1 MYTVSSTTDLLQLA
15 SRLARELRRGPV
27 VVDGE
32 FQRLKRLY
40 IELVNRLAAGEAAR
54 LANLMVPL
62 SAKQPE
68 LRARLNRR
76 IGEANSAVDLVPLE
90 HLLLTGDFPP
100 ASRIVDKLFP
110 HRASL
115 KSGVAVIFNDARGL
129 ISIGQHRAV
138 LTVLDELAP
147 TSPAARLA
155 YTVERH
161 HDHVTFRRPVQV
173 QSGVGHAT
181 IDVAQLEKRDDF
193 ARALEREL
201 LSAVAGDEPV
211 WLDADF
217 VGYDRSCVWD
227 FNRAFWRFLSVWETV
242 TGKSYQRALPKGR
255 AESNHQEFIDE
266 AATRFAGHVRELER
280 EGALSPDEEL
290 WIGEKAPGSG
300 GFIAG
305 LLNHLRDRY
314 PQYYPRLR
322 VVLSDISADVLS
334 IAARELRRNG
344 HLPSPAAGGAIIFFC
359 HLGGGHAPELEG
371 GEPLAAPPEG
381 RFLYI
386 RHANFFDQLPTRL
399 FARTGGRYYEVQVRA
414 AIDRRCLAELEAR
427 FELTL
432 AELLAVVDERVDLT
446 TMEAE
451 RQARFVHFWSAAWEA
466 LKLSEQYRPVERF
479 ADVHPDGSEIERL
492 FANLDDVRFVT
503 SDVAIATMRQDLR
516 LLDPLRGYACFSDI
530 YLQRAAEFAERWI
543 ELAKYDNGV
552 WVGTNGVLMSHLLDR
567 ESYDAS
573 YHPVEL
579 TLGAPT
585 AVYTLTATRR
595 HPVEFMVAPEL
606 VQELTGITSAEVA
619 EHAMSGL
626 PARVRNNLRDL
637 PALLARIEPD
647 LDWSRRTLDE
657 SLDLTRLMRELYY
670 HSPPSVGERSL
681 FLKMAA
687 LVGDVLD
694 RNRERRLRIEVEL
707 SEQDLPALEDFL
719 DHRPITELPI
729 ELVQLGRPGDDLLE
743 VSIRLPTIAHKLKHG
758 EFLMLAEV
766 DMPRAQT
773 LEQLRRR
780 ILQFQ
785 GHVDAV
791 SLTSGRMADPRF
803 LRSREMLAM
812 PLLGMVHPDRLVLTL
827 DMCDRQA
834 ADLERDIRRAEE
846 HGVHN
851 LFIVTGDFERDSQWA
866 LDSVHGIRIA
876 DRMRHGEGPDGRPL
890 EHRSRLLIA
899 GAMTWGGIPD
909 IESRVERDTGLKLR
923 AGADLLFTQPVYD
936 LRLANRM
943 LELISERNPDHNVRV
958 VAEILPLLSLD
969 VIRNLSQTPGIMI
982 PPEMLAAYEQID
994 RNVAALSKALE
1005 VFPAASQAEA
1015 ELFAERVFENV
1026 GEIPGYEG
1034 FFSLERARALVKP
1047 MGRAVSEARSK
1058 ALAGREFEAARRAA
1072 RHSVLSEL
1080 GFGFAERAMA
1090 ALIER
1095 DQLAGFLFV
1104 ARTGRDLRR
1113 LVRVAERLRAARS
1126 AAAHRYQISNSADAG
1141 RRYGSELIEV
1151 ADRLAPYGLS
1161 LPDGT
1166 PTDQLTPA
1174 LIRSA
1179 ADGAPSVLTRIEL
1192 DGDRE
1197 TPATLPPA
1205 AEMLTEAL
1213 AHAGGVH
1220 DLGLEVLCVPSG
1232 WERNSAVIR
1241 SSFERADCELKIAL
1255 RDASA
1260 REVNGRSARLA
1271 VRVRREPL
1279 KLRAAGFIERHPML
1293 YGFANL
1299 GEFWIKHPLFGQVLC
1314 GGPCGISGA
1323 WQFTC
1328 TMGKTFTSKRQI
1340 ERNLLERPIFAQARA
1355 AATAG
1360 SALHRRFWKL
1370 WEAAMRAML
1379 WPPILLRRA
1388 IVAIAGSFPTTW
1400 FLNARSRWQLLAT
1413 RVFNHLEC
1421 PKSLRNGACG
1431 APSTEGLCGELMKY
1445 GISKPCVFCYR
1456 NSRDHLG
1463 QRRAAELAATA
1474 VRSRRAPGW
1483 LGELGASAMLTWAAF
1498 LDRRPLSLRVYPA
1511 VDATVPGASAIVSA
1525 MRERFDGATIFG
1537 NPALLPAALK
1547 RAEITVQARTPVGR
1561 RMLPEV
1567 RRHLSGLKPRLD
1579 NRSQVLTMILRA
1591 LSEAG
1596 ARMRPPDKANIQ
1608 DETTYERMFMSQ
1620 VDASSRRGVN
1630 KPR

>member
-1 MYTVSSTTDLLQLA
+1 MYAVSSTTDILQLA
-15 SRLARELRRGPV
+15 GRVGRELRRGPV

-40 IELVNRLAAGEAAR
+40 IEIANRLAAGERAR

-62 SAKQPE
+62 SAKHPE
-68 LRARLNRR
+68 LRSRLNRR
-76 IGEANSAVDLVPLE
+76 IGEAHSSVDLVPLE
-90 HLLLTGDFPP
+90 HLLLTGDFTPN
-100 ASRIVDKLFP
+100 SRMIDKLFP
-110 HRASL
+110 HRTRL
-115 KSGVAVIFNDARGL
+115 KSGVTVTFNDARGL

-138 LTVLDELAP
+138 LAVLDKLAP
-147 TSPAARLA
+147 GSPAAGLT

-161 HDHVTFRRPVQV
+161 HDHMTFHRPVQV
-173 QSGVGHAT
+173 QSGIGHAV

-193 ARALEREL
+193 AHALEREVL
-201 LSAVAGDEPV
+201 GAVAGDEPV

-217 VGYDRSCVWD
+217 LRYDQTCVWN

-280 EGALSPDEEL
+280 EGALAPDEEL

-314 PQYYPRLR
+314 PQYYSRLR
-322 VVLSDISADVLS
+322 VVLSDISADVLG
-334 IAARELRRNG
+334 IAARELKKHG
-344 HLPSPAAGGAIIFFC
+344 HLPSPAAGGARIFFC
-359 HLGGGHAPELEG
+359 HLGGGRAPEVEG
-371 GEPLAAPPEG
+371 GEPLEAPPEG
-381 RFLYI
+381 RFLYL

-399 FARTGGRYYEVQVRA
+399 FARTGARYYEVQVRA
-414 AIDRRCLAELEAR
+414 GIDRARLAELETR

-432 AELLAVVDERVDLT
+432 AELLAVIDERIDLANLD
-446 TMEAE
+446 EP
-451 RQARFVHFWSAAWEA
+451 RQSRIIHFWSAVWEA
-466 LKLSEQYRPVERF
+466 LKLGEQYRPVERF
-479 ADVHPDGSEIERL
+479 ADLHPDGREIERL
-492 FANLDDVRFVT
+492 FADLNDVRFVT
-503 SDVAIATMRQDLR
+503 SDVAVAMLRQDLR
-516 LLDPLRGYACFSDI
+516 LLDPQRGYGCFTDI
-530 YLQRAAEFAERWI
+530 FLQRAAEFTERWI

-552 WVGTNGVLMSHLLDR
+552 WVGTNGVLMSHLLNR
-567 ESYDAS
+567 EGYDAN

-585 AVYTLTATRR
+585 AVYTMSVTRR
-595 HPVEFMVAPEL
+595 HPVQFVVSPEL
-606 VQELTGITSAEVA
+606 VQELTGIAGAEVT
-619 EHAMSGL
+619 EHAMVGL

-637 PALLARIEPD
+637 PELRSRVEAD

-694 RNRERRLRIEVEL
+694 RNRERRVRIEVEL
-707 SEQDLPALEDFL
+707 TEQDLPALEDFL
-719 DHRPITELPI
+719 DHRPLTELPI
-729 ELVQLGRPGDDLLE
+729 ELVQIGQSSDDLLE

-812 PLLGMVHPDRLVLTL
+812 PLLGMVHPDRLVITL
-827 DMCDRQA
+827 DMCERRA
-834 ADLERDIRRAEE
+834 TDLERDIRLAEG

-851 LFIVTGDFERDSQWA
+851 LFIVTGDFERDSQWT
-866 LDSVHGIRIA
+866 LDSVNGIRIA
-876 DRMRHGEGPDGRPL
+876 DRMRQGESPDGRPL

-909 IESRVERDTGLKLR
+909 LESRVERDAGLKLR

-936 LRLANRM
+936 LPLAHRTLDLIQRQHGDHPVRL
-943 LELISERNPDHNVRV
+943 

-969 VIRNLSQTPGIMI
+969 VIRNLSQAPGIMV
-982 PPEMLAAYEQID
+982 PPAMAAAYEQID
-994 RNVAALSKALE
+994 RNVAALSKAAE
-1005 VFPAASQAEA
+1005 AAALAPQAEA
-1015 ELFAERVFENV
+1015 DLFAERVFEHI

-1034 FFSLERARALVKP
+1034 FFSPERARALVKP
-1047 MGRAVSEARSK
+1047 MSRAVSEARSK
-1058 ALAGREFEAARRAA
+1058 ALEGREFEAGWRAA
-1072 RHSVLSEL
+1072 RRSVLSEI
-1080 GFGFAERAMA
+1080 GFGFAERVMA
-1090 ALIER
+1090 ALIQR

-1113 LVRVAERLRAARS
+1113 LVRAAERLRSARATS
-1126 AAAHRYQISNSADAG
+1126 AHHRQISNGADAG
-1141 RRYGSELIEV
+1141 RRYGSELVAI

-1174 LIRSA
+1174 LIRGA

-1192 DGDRE
+1192 DGDGE
-1197 TPATLPPA
+1197 APGTIPPA
-1205 AEMLTEAL
+1205 AEMLGEAL
-1213 AHAGGVH
+1213 ARAGGVH
-1220 DLGLEVLCVPSG
+1220 DLDLEVLCLPSG

-1241 SSFERADCELKIAL
+1241 TSIERADCELKIAL
-1255 RDASA
+1255 RDQVGAEPA
-1260 REVNGRSARLA
+1260 ERPPRLA
-1271 VRVRREPL
+1271 VRLRRESW
-1279 KLRAAGFIERHPML
+1279 KARVAAFVERHPVL
-1293 YGFANL
+1293 YGLVNL
-1299 GEFWIKHPLFGQVLC
+1299 GEFWIKHPLFGQILC

-1340 ERNLLERPIFAQARA
+1340 DQNLLERPIFAEARA
-1355 AATAG
+1355 AAAAG
-1360 SALHRRFWKL
+1360 SALHRRL
-1370 WEAAMRAML
+1370 WHIFETVMRAML

-1388 IVAIAGSFPTTW
+1388 IVAIASSFPSQW
-1400 FLNARSRWQLLAT
+1400 FLNAQSRWQLLAT
-1413 RVFNHLEC
+1413 RIFNHLEC

-1431 APSTEGLCGELMKY
+1431 APSPQGLCGELMQY

-1456 NSRDHLG
+1456 NARDRFG
-1463 QRRAAELAATA
+1463 QRRAAELVARAARWRGA
-1474 VRSRRAPGW
+1474 GW
-1483 LGELGASAMLTWAAF
+1483 IGELGASALLTWAAF
-1498 LDRRPLSLRVYPA
+1498 VDRRPLSVQAYPRV
-1511 VDATVPGASAIVSA
+1511 DTTVPGASAIVSA
-1525 MRERFDGATIFG
+1525 MRDRFHGTTIFG
-1537 NPALLPAALK
+1537 NAALLPAALG

-1561 RMLPEV
+1561 QMLPEV
-1567 RRHLSGLKPRLD
+1567 RRRLSGLAHAPED
-1579 NRSQVLTMILRA
+1579 RSQVLSTILRA
-1591 LSEAG
+1591 LGEAAARIHPPNGATISE
-1596 ARMRPPDKANIQ
+1596 
-1608 DETTYERMFMSQ
+1608 ETTYERMFMSQ
-1620 VDASSRRGVN
+1620 IDASSRRRAH
-1630 KPR
+1630 KPH

>member
-1 MYTVSSTTDLLQLA
+1 MYPVSPTTDLL
-15 SRLARELRRGPV
+15 RLARRLAGELRHGAV

-40 IELVNRLAAGEAAR
+40 IELANRLAADERAR

-62 SAKQPE
+62 SATHPE

-76 IGEANSAVDLVPLE
+76 IGAANSALDLVPFE

-100 ASRIVDKLFP
+100 ASRMLDKLFP

-115 KSGVAVIFNDARGL
+115 SSGVTVTFNDARGL

-138 LTVLDELAP
+138 LAVLDKLAP
-147 TSPAARLA
+147 ASPAARLS

-161 HDHVTFRRPVQV
+161 HDHVTFHRPVQV
-173 QSGVGHAT
+173 QSGVGHAI

-201 LSAVAGDEPV
+201 LSAVDGDQAV

-217 VGYDRSCVWD
+217 VGYDRSCVWN

-266 AATRFAGHVRELER
+266 AAARFAGHVRELER
-280 EGALSPDEEL
+280 EGALAPDEEL

-314 PQYYPRLR
+314 PQYYSRLR
-322 VVLSDISADVLS
+322 VVLSDISADVLG
-334 IAARELRRNG
+334 IAARELKKNG
-344 HLPSPAAGGAIIFFC
+344 HLPSPAAGGARIFFC
-359 HLGGGHAPELEG
+359 HLGGGRAPELEG
-371 GEPLAAPPEG
+371 GEPLETPPEG
-381 RFLYI
+381 RFLYV

-399 FARTGGRYYEVQVRA
+399 FARTGARYYEVQVRA
-414 AIDRRCLAELEAR
+414 AIDRTRLAELEAR
-427 FELTL
+427 FQLTL
-432 AELLAVVDERVDLT
+432 ADLLAVIEERIDLAT
-446 TMEAE
+446 IEPD
-451 RQARFVHFWSAAWEA
+451 RQARFIHFWSATWEA
-466 LKLSEQYRPVERF
+466 LKLDEQYQPVDRF
-479 ADVHPDGSEIERL
+479 ADLHPDGGEIERL
-492 FANLDDVRFVT
+492 FAKLDDIRFVT
-503 SDVAIATMRQDLR
+503 SDVAVAIMRQDLR
-516 LLDPLRGYACFSDI
+516 LLDRRRGYACFTDI

-552 WVGTNGVLMSHLLDR
+552 WVGINGVLMSHLLER
-567 ESYDAS
+567 EGYDAN

-585 AVYTLTATRR
+585 AVYTMTATRR
-595 HPVEFMVAPEL
+595 HPVEFVVTPEL
-606 VQELTGITSAEVA
+606 VQELTGIAGAEVA

-637 PALLARIEPD
+637 PALLTRVEAD

-670 HSPPSVGERSL
+670 HSPPAVGERSL
-681 FLKMAA
+681 FVKMAA

-719 DHRPITELPI
+719 DHRPITELPA
-729 ELVQLGRPGDDLLE
+729 ELLQLGRPDDDLVE

-758 EFLMLAEV
+758 EFLMMAEV

-812 PLLGMVHPDRLVLTL
+812 PLFGMVYPERLVLTL

-834 ADLERDIRRAEE
+834 ADLERDIRLAEG

-866 LDSVHGIRIA
+866 LDSVNGIHIA

-909 IESRVERDTGLKLR
+909 IESRVERDSGLKLR

-936 LRLANRM
+936 LRLAHRM
-943 LELISERNPDHNVRV
+943 LDLISERNPDRAVRV

-994 RNVAALSKALE
+994 RNVVALTTAT
-1005 VFPAASQAEA
+1005 AGAQDEA
-1015 ELFAERVFENV
+1015 ERFAERVFQNV
-1026 GEIPGYEG
+1026 GEVPGYEG

-1047 MGRAVSEARSK
+1047 MSRAVSEARSK
-1058 ALAGREFEAARRAA
+1058 ALAGQEIEAARRAA
-1072 RHSVLSEL
+1072 RRAVLAEL

-1113 LVRVAERLRAARS
+1113 LVRAAERLRAAR
-1126 AAAHRYQISNSADAG
+1126 AVPAHRYQISNGADAG
-1141 RRYGSELIEV
+1141 RRYGSELVEI

-1166 PTDQLTPA
+1166 PTDQLAPA
-1174 LIRSA
+1174 LISSA
-1179 ADGAPSVLTRIEL
+1179 TDGAPSVLTRIEL
-1192 DGDRE
+1192 NSDRE
-1197 TPATLPPA
+1197 APATLPPA

-1213 AHAGGVH
+1213 ASAGGVR
-1220 DLGLEVLCVPSG
+1220 DLGLEVLCVPTG
-1232 WERNSAVIR
+1232 WDRNSAVIR

-1255 RDASA
+1255 RDKNATA
-1260 REVNGRSARLA
+1260 ANGRPSRLA
-1271 VRVRREPL
+1271 VRLRREPWKMRL
-1279 KLRAAGFIERHPML
+1279 AAFIERHPML
-1293 YGFANL
+1293 YGLVNL
-1299 GEFWIKHPLFGQVLC
+1299 GEFWIKHPLFGQILC
-1314 GGPCGISGA
+1314 GGPCGVSGA
-1323 WQFTC
+1323 WQFSC
-1328 TMGKTFTSKRQI
+1328 TMAKTFTTKRQI
-1340 ERNLLERPIFAQARA
+1340 ERNLLERPIFVEARA
-1355 AATAG
+1355 AAAAG
-1360 SALHRRFWKL
+1360 SALHRELWKF

-1388 IVAIAGSFPTTW
+1388 IVAVAGSLPSAW
-1400 FLNARSRWQLLAT
+1400 FLDARNRWQLLAT
-1413 RVFNHLEC
+1413 RIFNHLEC

-1431 APSTEGLCGELMKY
+1431 APSTQGLCGELMKY

-1456 NSRDHLG
+1456 NSRDRFG
-1463 QRRAAELAATA
+1463 QRRAAELMARAE
-1474 VRSRRAPGW
+1474 RWRRERTGW
-1483 LGELGASAMLTWAAF
+1483 IGALGASTLQAWAAF
-1498 LDRRPLSLRVYPA
+1498 VDRRPLSLRTYPA
-1511 VDATVPGASAIVSA
+1511 VDSTVPGASAIVSA

-1537 NPALLPAALK
+1537 NPALLPTALNHAA
-1547 RAEITVQARTPVGR
+1547 ITVQARTPVGR

-1567 RRHLSGLKPRLD
+1567 RRYLGGLKPRLD

-1591 LSEAG
+1591 LGEAA
-1596 ARMRPPDKANIQ
+1596 ARMRPPDQANIRE
-1608 DETTYERMFMSQ
+1608 ETTYERMFMSQ
-1620 VDASSRRGVN
+1620 IDASTRRGAH
-1630 KPR
+1630 KPH